1 MTDSMVEKNE
11 KKRELLK
18 DVYCLT
24 ALFMAGVATAGLIR
38 SNFNYRLFTISFV
51 TTSVVYLVFDWYC
64 KHNITRLKKLD
75 PQTKI

>member
-38 SNFNYRLFTISFV
+38 SNFNYRLFTTCFV
-51 TTSVVYLVFDWYC
+51 TTSVVYLVFDWYY

>member
-24 ALFMAGVATAGLIR
+24 ALFMAGVATAGLIW
-38 SNFNYRLFTISFV
+38 SNLNYRLFTISFV
-51 TTSVVYLVFDWYC
+51 TTSVVYLVFDWYY
-64 KHNITRLKKLD
+64 KHNITRSKKLD

>member
-24 ALFMAGVATAGLIR
+24 ALFMAGVATAGL
-38 SNFNYRLFTISFV
+38 
-51 TTSVVYLVFDWYC
+51 
-64 KHNITRLKKLD
+64 
-75 PQTKI
+75 PE